1 VVELSWTIE
10 TIRTTEVRPEAVFDR
25 YLDPATWN
33 QWGHNAVWARSD
45 GPLAAGG
52 IVEVRANY
60 GKVYP
65 CRITRLVPGRALE
78 LVARPPLMTV
88 TQTYE
93 VESIASGS
101 RVRHAIEVRAPF
113 AGPMAL
119 LGVKRMYQR
128 LLDREV
134 DRLIELARQDP

>member
-1 VVELSWTIE
+1 MSWTIE
-10 TIRTTEVRPEAVFDR
+10 TERGADVRPEAVFAR
-25 YLDPATWN
+25 YLDPTTWHE
-33 QWGHNAVWARSD
+33 WGHNAVWARSD

-65 CRITRLVPGRALE
+65 CRITRLDPGRALE

-93 VESIASGS
+93 VEPTASGS
-101 RVRHAIEVRAPF
+101 RVRHTIKVEAPF
-113 AGPMAL
+113 AGLMRV
-119 LGVKRMYQR
+119 LGAKRMYQR
-128 LLDREV
+128 LLDNEV
-134 DRLIELARQDP
+134 DRLIALTAQGS

>member
-1 VVELSWTIE
+1 MSWTIE
-10 TIRTTEVRPEAVFDR
+10 TEREANVRPEAVFDR
-25 YLDPATWN
+25 YLDPTTWP
-33 QWGHNAVWARSD
+33 QWGHNAVWARSG
-45 GPLAAGG
+45 GPLVAGG

-93 VESIASGS
+93 VEAIGSGS
-101 RVRHAIEVRAPF
+101 RVRHSIEVAAPF
-113 AGPMAL
+113 AGLMRF
-119 LGVKRMYQR
+119 LGAKRMYQR
-128 LLDREV
+128 LLDKEV
-134 DRLIELARQDP
+134 DQLIKLAAQGS

>member
-1 VVELSWTIE
+1 MSWTIE
-10 TIRTTEVRPEAVFDR
+10 TERDADVRPEAVFDR
-25 YLDPATWN
+25 YLDPTTWP

-45 GPLAAGG
+45 GPLVAGG

-93 VESIASGS
+93 VEAIGSGS
-101 RVRHAIEVRAPF
+101 RVRHSIEVAAPF
-113 AGPMAL
+113 AGLMRL
-119 LGVKRMYQR
+119 LGAKRMYQR
-128 LLDREV
+128 LLDKEV
-134 DRLIELARQDP
+134 DQLIKLAAQGS